1 MRRKLQL
8 QFLICQNCFK
18 LKTIFYFII
27 LSSIQSLFAQTETE
41 DVLNGIWKMRGYGKI
56 ITINDTAVN
65 SYETTSIS
73 CTLSSQLK
81 RNDILQLGTIKRV
94 DQNLLTIT
102 QGIKIYTLD
111 KISELPNTA
120 ECNVAK
126 LEDPNYN
133 FDVFWNM
140 MNENYP
146 FFSERK
152 MDWLSIKEKYSGK
165 IKNKTQLRHTLKSII
180 KQLNDGHT
188 TLIVPKK
195 NSAFPHYRTN
205 HKTAVLENEIL
216 GRYVKNPIRFG
227 TSIKGNGLLNYGI
240 TENNIGYIQI
250 NNMLFFSDKYKNPD
264 ALSGYDYLFGYLN
277 ASESNPNHFEDEKS
291 GIRTLMGKIIK
302 ELQGTNAVIIDL
314 RFNSGGYDLVS
325 LEILRHFI
333 AEETKLYSK
342 KAKLLNGYTEP
353 EFVSILPADTTYNKP
368 VFLLTSHQ
376 TASAPEVLSLGS
388 IAIQNI
394 TRIGSNTEGIF
405 SDILEKKLPNGWI
418 LNLSN
423 EIYQDINGT
432 CYESIGIPPNKKINY
447 SHNENVFIRKL
458 KKKIDNGDEAI
469 EMVFKLI
476 DK

>member
-1 MRRKLQL
+1 MTKKIKIL
-8 QFLICQNCFK
+8 
-18 LKTIFYFII
+18 FYFFI
-27 LSSIQSLFAQTETE
+27 LFSAHSLFAQTVPE
-41 DVLNGIWKMRGYGKI
+41 DALKGIWKMRGYGKI
-56 ITINDTAVN
+56 ITINDTVVN
-65 SYETTSIS
+65 SFEVTSIS

-81 RNDILQLGTIKRV
+81 RDDILQMGTIKRV
-94 DQNLLTIT
+94 DRNLLTIT
-102 QGIKIYTLD
+102 QGIKTYTLD
-111 KISELPNTA
+111 KISELPNSIAYNST
-120 ECNVAK
+120 K
-126 LEDPNYN
+126 SEDPNYN

-146 FFSERK
+146 FFKERK
-152 MDWLSIKEKYSGK
+152 MDWLSIQEKYKGK
-165 IKNKTQLRHTLKSII
+165 RIKNKNQLRHILKNII

-188 TLIVPKK
+188 TLIIPKK
-195 NSAFPHYRTN
+195 NDAFPHYRTSN
-205 HKTAVLENEIL
+205 KTAVLENKIL
-216 GRYVKNPIRFG
+216 ERYVKNPIRYG

-250 NNMLFFSDKYKNPD
+250 NNMLFFSDKYKNPG
-264 ALSGYDYLFGYLN
+264 ALSGYDYLFDYLN
-277 ASESNPNHFEDEKS
+277 ASESNPNHFEDEKR
-291 GIRTLMGKIIK
+291 GIKTLMGKIIE
-302 ELQGTNAVIIDL
+302 ELQGTKAIIIDL

-342 KAKLLNGYTEP
+342 KAKLLNGYIAP
-353 EFVSILPADTTYNKP
+353 EFFSILPAEKTYNKP

-376 TASAPEVLSLGS
+376 TASAPEVLALGS
-388 IAIQNI
+388 KAVKNI

-405 SDILEKKLPNGWI
+405 SDILEKKLPNGWT

-432 CYESIGIPPNKKINY
+432 CYESIGIPPNKNINY

-458 KKKIDNGDEAI
+458 KRKIDDGDEAI

-476 DK
+476 EK